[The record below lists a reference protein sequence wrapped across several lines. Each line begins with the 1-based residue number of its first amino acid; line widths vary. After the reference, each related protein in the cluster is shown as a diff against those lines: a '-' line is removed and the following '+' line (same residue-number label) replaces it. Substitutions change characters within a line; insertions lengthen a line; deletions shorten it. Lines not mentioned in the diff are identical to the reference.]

1 MCGAGAPSYHPRVL
15 RILTVQQNVPGGAA
29 REASLEELHKLI
41 AQQGR
46 LVWVDLFNPTPE
58 ESAILLRE
66 FRFHPVS
73 VEDALEDNVHPKIDD
88 YQDYLYIVLHGV
100 LDDTVG
106 EAGEIAMHEVDFFL
120 GKDFLVTH
128 HDKPSRSIE
137 KVWERVK
144 RQPEFYVGGPDFMFQ
159 GVVETMV
166 DRYLPLIEKFDE
178 RIDQMEDDVFAGRAG
193 PEILE
198 RIFGYK
204 RSSLQLRRTIHPQRE
219 VIRNLAAG
227 QYRLIS
233 KEAQILLRDTY
244 DHLFTVAELIE
255 SYRDL
260 LSGALDAHLSVTS
273 NRMNEVM
280 KTLTI
285 ITTTLMPISVLSGIY
300 GMNFDHIPFAK
311 TPFGFLGAVA
321 VMAGVG
327 VGVMMWIRTKR
338 WI

>member
-1 MCGAGAPSYHPRVL
+1 ML

-41 AQQGR
+41 AQPNR

-58 ESAILLRE
+58 EAAVLLRE

-73 VEDALEDNVHPKIDD
+73 VEDALEDVTHPKVDD
-88 YQDYLYIVLHGV
+88 YGDYLYIVLHGI

-106 EAGEIAMHEVDFFL
+106 ETGEIAMHEVDFFV
-120 GKDFLVTH
+120 GKEILVTH
-128 HDKPSRSIE
+128 HDKPSRSVDKI
-137 KVWERVK
+137 WERVK
-144 RQPEFYVGGPDFMFQ
+144 RQPEFYVGGSDFMFQ
-159 GVVETMV
+159 GIVESMV

-178 RIDQMEDDVFAGRAG
+178 HIDKMEDEVFAGRAG
-193 PEILE
+193 PHILE
-198 RIFGYK
+198 KIFGYK
-204 RSSLQLRRTIHPQRE
+204 RASLQLRRTIHPQRE
-219 VIRNLAAG
+219 VIRNLSAG

-285 ITTTLMPISVLSGIY
+285 ITTVLMPISVMSGIY

-311 TPFGFLGAVA
+311 TPFGFLGAVL
-321 VMAGVG
+321 VMLGVG
-327 VGVMMWIRTKR
+327 IGLVMWIRNKQ